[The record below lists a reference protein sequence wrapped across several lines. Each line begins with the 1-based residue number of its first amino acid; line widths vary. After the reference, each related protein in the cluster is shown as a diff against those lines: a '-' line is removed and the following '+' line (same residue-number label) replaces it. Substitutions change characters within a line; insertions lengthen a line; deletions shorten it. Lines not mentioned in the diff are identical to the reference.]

1 VPIDEPLFGEA
12 AAPLDAARVVARGA
26 WTKETKGKLAVR
38 KYALLAH
45 PPHPRREYPPF
56 SVFFTD
62 FSAGRAEPLDTT
74 VRWAATR
81 AAADAAIE
89 AWKAENVKRGWVLA
103 DERTG

>member
-1 VPIDEPLFGEA
+1 
-12 AAPLDAARVVARGA
+12 
-26 WTKETKGKLAVR
+26 
-38 KYALLAH
+38 
-45 PPHPRREYPPF
+45 
-56 SVFFTD
+56 VFFTD